1 MRDTL
6 SPQDSVILKEKRI
19 VIPKS
24 LRDITKKRLHS
35 AHLGYDNMMRHTCGT
50 VFWPAM
56 SHEIPQVA
64 ENCDTYTDHGIRK
77 RH

>member
-6 SPQDSVILKEKRI
+6 NHQDSVILKEKRI

-24 LRDITKKRLHS
+24 LTDITKKRLHS
-35 AHLGYDNMMRHTCGT
+35 AHLGYDNMMRHTCDT

-64 ENCDTYTDHGIRK
+64 ENCETYTNHGIRK